1 MNERTYDFIDRV
13 TLAKML
19 VDDVSQV
26 ELLLSS
32 SAINL
37 NPYLFA
43 GTSRNFGRTEYLRK
57 NNLFYRRDAGVYLGF

>member
-1 MNERTYDFIDRV
+1 
-13 TLAKML
+13 ML

-57 NNLFYRRDAGVYLGF
+57 NNLFYRRDAGIYLDF